1 MAGYRQ
7 ITPWGRRSVWE
18 AVMKYRQ
25 VGLTRR
31 LRQRRYE
38 FILAA
43 IITVVALIAL
53 INSAAGLI

>member
-1 MAGYRQ
+1 MRH
-7 ITPWGRRSVWE
+7 
-18 AVMKYRQ
+18 RQ

-43 IITVVALIAL
+43 VITVVALIAL